1 MRRIVV
7 VLALASVVGCTQES
21 PIAPAVRVDRV
32 VGAYG
37 MASVD
42 GYALPMQVGQEGSM
56 AIDALSGMLEL
67 DSAATFR
74 NIIIYRTR
82 GSGGIHIY
90 ADTVQGTFLH
100 FQDVLLLQPKDGSAP
115 FFMDVTDDKTLTSWD
130 YDVIV
135 YKR

>member
-7 VLALASVVGCTQES
+7 LLAIASVVGCTQEI
-21 PIAPAVRVDRV
+21 PVAPAARVDGV

-37 MASVD
+37 MATVD

-74 NIIIYRTR
+74 NILTLRTR
-82 GSGGIHIY
+82 GPGGIHIY
-90 ADTVQGTFLH
+90 TDTIEGTFLH
-100 FQDVLLLQPKDGSAP
+100 FQDVLLLQPSDGSAP
-115 FFMDVTDDKTLTSWD
+115 FFMDVTDEKTLTSWD